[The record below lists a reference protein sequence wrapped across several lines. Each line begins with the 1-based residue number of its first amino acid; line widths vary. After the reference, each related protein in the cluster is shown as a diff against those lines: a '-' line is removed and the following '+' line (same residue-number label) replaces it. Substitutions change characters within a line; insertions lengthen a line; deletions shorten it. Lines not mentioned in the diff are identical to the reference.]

1 MSFKKYRSNLSIIVD
16 ILSAIK
22 EEGRIG
28 KSRIMQKANLS
39 YDRLGPRIEELLRRG
54 LIEEVI
60 DENKVLYQLTEKG
73 YTFLNEYQKMKAFLD
88 AFGLEV

>member
-16 ILSAIK
+16 ILNAIK

-39 YDRLGPRIEELLRRG
+39 YDRLEPRIRELLRRG
-54 LIEEVI
+54 LIEEVV
-60 DENKVLYQLTEKG
+60 DENKILYQLTEKG

-88 AFGLEV
+88 AFGLEM